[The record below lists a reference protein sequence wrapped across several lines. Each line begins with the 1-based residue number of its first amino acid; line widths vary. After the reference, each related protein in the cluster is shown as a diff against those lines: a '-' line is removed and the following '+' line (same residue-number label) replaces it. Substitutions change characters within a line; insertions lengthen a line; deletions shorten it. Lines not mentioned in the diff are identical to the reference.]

1 MLLESLRTLGFA
13 AAVCAV
19 CSIMVSTAAVSLRE
33 RQEQNQ
39 IVDRK
44 KNVLAVAGL
53 IEPGERLSG
62 EEVNRRFD
70 EGIQPR
76 VVELRTGEYAE
87 DVDPQGF
94 DQRRAAADP
103 EASRE
108 APANPAGVRRIPE
121 KGLVYQVVRDGELKA
136 LIIPVEGK
144 GLWSTLY
151 GYLALGTDVVTI
163 DGLNFYEHAETP
175 GLGGEIS
182 NPRWQARW
190 KGRKAFDEQGKV
202 RITVIKGR
210 AGPPAQDPY
219 QVDGLAGATITAY
232 GVSYLVRF
240 WLGENG
246 YGPYLEKLR
255 REGV

>member
-19 CSIMVSTAAVSLRE
+19 CSIMVATAAVSLRE

-76 VVELRTGEYAE
+76 VVELRSGDYAE
-87 DVDPQGF
+87 DVDPGGF

-103 EASRE
+103 GASRE
-108 APANPAGVRRIPE
+108 APANAAGVRRIPE
-121 KGLVYQVVRDGELKA
+121 MGLVYQVVRNGELKA

-151 GYLALGTDVVTI
+151 GYLALGTDITTI

-190 KGRKAFDEQGKV
+190 KGRKAFDEQGKI
-202 RITVIKGR
+202 RITVIKGQ

-232 GVSYLVRF
+232 GVSRLVRF

-255 REGV
+255 EGV

>member
-19 CSIMVSTAAVSLRE
+19 CSIMVATAAVSLRE

-76 VVELRTGEYAE
+76 VVELRSGDYAE
-87 DVDPQGF
+87 DVDPGGF

-103 EASRE
+103 GASRE
-108 APANPAGVRRIPE
+108 APANAAGVRRIPE
-121 KGLVYQVVRDGELKA
+121 MGLVYQVVRNGELKA

-151 GYLALGTDVVTI
+151 GYLALGTDVTTI

-190 KGRKAFDEQGKV
+190 KGRKAFDEQGKI
-202 RITVIKGR
+202 RITVIKGQ

-232 GVSYLVRF
+232 GVSRLVRF

-255 REGV
+255 EGV